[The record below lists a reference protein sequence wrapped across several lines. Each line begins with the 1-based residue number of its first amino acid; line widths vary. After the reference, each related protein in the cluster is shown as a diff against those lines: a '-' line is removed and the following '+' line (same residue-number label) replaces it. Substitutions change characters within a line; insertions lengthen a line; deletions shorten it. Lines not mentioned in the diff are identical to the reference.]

1 MCSKRWRT
9 KRSRRRA
16 ELWGLCVSVCLILL
30 LIPKPALGLDK
41 LEDLQQHFDKET
53 HAGSK
58 VKALDKLT
66 EAQFEQSR
74 KATAAGDFNSAGL
87 ILEKYRDNV
96 RACFDLLRKQ
106 EPDADR
112 HPSGY
117 RQLELQ
123 TRRGIREVEDTML
136 TAPPELRPP
145 LELVHKDILQIDD
158 DLIRL
163 LFPRRTPEP
172 EKVPPVPPE
181 AKP

>member
-1 MCSKRWRT
+1 MYSKRWR
-9 KRSRRRA
+9 KRRSENRAQSRGFWT
-16 ELWGLCVSVCLILL
+16 LFCVLL
-30 LIPKPALGLDK
+30 LAAGFAAGIDK
-41 LEDLQQHFDKET
+41 LSELQEHFDKES

-66 EAQFEQSR
+66 AAQFDEAR
-74 KATAAGDFNSAGL
+74 KASSGGDYNTAGV

-96 RACFDLLRKQ
+96 RACFELLKKQ

-112 HPSGY
+112 HPAGY

-123 TRRGIREVEDTML
+123 TRRGIREVEDTLL

-145 LELVHKDILQIDD
+145 LELVHKDVLAIDD
-158 DLIRL
+158 ELIGL
-163 LFPRRTPEP
+163 LFPRRTQEP
-172 EKVPPVPPE
+172 AKVPPVPE

>member
-1 MCSKRWRT
+1 MYWKRWRT
-9 KRSRRRA
+9 KRSRDRA
-16 ELWGLCVSVCLILL
+16 KLWGLCAAVCAVL
-30 LIPKPALGLDK
+30 LIAGTAEALDK
-41 LEDLQQHFDKET
+41 IEELQQHFDKET

-66 EAQFEQSR
+66 EAQFDAAR
-74 KATAAGDFNSAGL
+74 KASTSGDYNTAGV
-87 ILEKYRDNV
+87 IMEKYRDNI
-96 RACFDLLRKQ
+96 RACFELLRKQ

-112 HPSGY
+112 HPGGY

-123 TRRGIREVEDTML
+123 TRRGIREVEDTLL

-145 LELVHKDILQIDD
+145 LELVHQDILQIDD

-172 EKVPPVPPE
+172 QKVPPVPAE
-181 AKP
+181 VKP